1 MSEITFESWA
11 RDFVRDAEADGF
23 ALMRRLLRR
32 TRVPG
37 TPVDLVATT
46 IRMLHKCRGFAQPLQ
61 QLFRSQRYD
70 PEQTKSAVY
79 SLTFDIGYKT
89 SARILVKDMD
99 QVDLVDLNWIHW
111 KDLKTIGFLRFWIN
125 RIDGRRL
132 ADWETVELIE
142 AVEND
147 FYADYTKKELSLD
160 ICPRPRSL
168 FVELDEAVD
177 TDLSL
182 AVRTVFANKRADGL
196 CDIDALLAEIG
207 LGPEKTVPVG
217 HTKSPRK
224 HDHQLEIPWR

>member
-23 ALMRRLLRR
+23 ALMRCLLRR
-32 TRVPG
+32 TGAPG

-70 PEQTKSAVY
+70 PSQTKHAVY
-79 SLTFDIGYKT
+79 SLTFDIGYKA
-89 SARILVKDMD
+89 SARILVRDMG
-99 QVDLVDLNWIHW
+99 QVDLVDLNWTHW
-111 KDLKTIGFLRFWIN
+111 KDLKATGYVRFWIN
-125 RIDGRRL
+125 RIDGRRF
-132 ADWETVELIE
+132 ADGETAELTE

-147 FYADYTKKELSLD
+147 FYTDYAKDELSLD

-168 FVELDEAVD
+168 LVDLDEAVD
-177 TDLSL
+177 TDLLL
-182 AVRTVFANKRADGL
+182 AVRTMFANKRADGL

-217 HTKSPRK
+217 RTKSPRK
-224 HDHQLEIPWR
+224 T

>member
-1 MSEITFESWA
+1 MSEITFETWA

-23 ALMRRLLRR
+23 ALMRRLLKR
-32 TRVPG
+32 TGAPG

-70 PEQTKSAVY
+70 PSQTRTAVY
-79 SLTFDIGYKT
+79 SLTFDVGHKAT
-89 SARILVKDMD
+89 ARILVRDMG
-99 QVDLVDLNWIHW
+99 QVDLVDLNWTHW
-111 KDLKTIGFLRFWIN
+111 KDLKATGYVGFWIN
-125 RIDGRRL
+125 RVDGRRL
-132 ADWETVELIE
+132 ADWETAELTQ

-177 TDLSL
+177 TDLLL
-182 AVRTVFANKRADGL
+182 AVRTMFANKRADGL
-196 CDIDALLAEIG
+196 CDIDALLTRIG
-207 LGPEKTVPVG
+207 LDPERTVPVG
-217 HTKSPRK
+217 RTKSLRK
-224 HDHQLEIPWR
+224 T